1 MVHTLEGS
9 LHRREQSCE
18 EGKLT
23 LLQRGAQQ
31 GEWVADRGEA
41 GAEVVAARGT
51 LAATCGLYRWGPHI
65 KLPGSTRGA
74 S

>member
-9 LHRREQSCE
+9 LHRWEQSCE

-51 LAATCGLYRWGPHI
+51 LAATCG
-65 KLPGSTRGA
+65 
-74 S
+74 